1 MAIIPLLMGGGGFSP
16 IVATG
21 GTITFPIVNNTQ
33 YKRHTFS
40 TPGTDQFVITALG
53 SSQNPTV
60 DIIMWGAGGGGGG
73 GTGGGG
79 GGGAYLR
86 NSTFTISVETL
97 NIGVGGGGRY
107 GGGNSDGGTGGVS
120 ANISGNNYGYGG
132 IGGAAGTGGS
142 SASGG
147 GGGGSSLILR
157 SSTIVLAAG
166 AGAGAGGTERGNLG
180 SGGGGSSQNGQ
191 SNGYEGSGGGN
202 APNSNGGNGS
212 PPQGGDFSAGG
223 GGAGGYYG
231 GSAGG
236 QPYYDFSPTGGG
248 GGGTNFAP
256 ASTII
261 DGSTGDG
268 FTGGNAGNFS
278 DPLNGG
284 NYGRGSNRGGTGQNG
299 IVYIQY
305 PISNTI
311 TLPTAFST
319 LSGASVNLT
328 VPRGANAIHIQSAVG
343 GGGGSIC
350 GADYDKAGGESA
362 GAGAGS
368 GAFISDKVFSV
379 TSEETL
385 TLNAGVAGPAN
396 NDLGSKFSLAAS
408 PGGNTSIIGSVT
420 GNIFSLGGGGG
431 SSGLGGGVKGPLR
444 TNTAGTAGTATIN
457 ASAITSGTFNQSGAV
472 ISVTTLTGG
481 PLGVFNQSGNGDVGT
496 NPGNCGGDN
505 CQIGGGNGGASY
517 LGNIAGGV
525 GSPTGSSAQA
535 GAGSRGSGGGGGGAQ
550 VAGGSSFGG
559 NGGSGE
565 IVYRFLKLN

>member
-16 IVATG
+16 IIATG

-40 TPGTDQFVITALG
+40 TPGTNQFVVTSLG
-53 SSQNPTV
+53 SSAIPTV

-107 GGGNSDGGTGGVS
+107 GGGNGDGGTGGVS
-120 ANISGNNYGYGG
+120 ANISGNNYGWGG
-132 IGGAAGTGGS
+132 RGGSAATGGS

-147 GGGGSSLILR
+147 GGAGASLILR

-191 SNGYEGSGGGN
+191 SNGYEGSAGAQN
-202 APNSNGGNGS
+202 PSSNGGDGV
-212 PPQGGDFSAGG
+212 PPGQGGDWSAGG

-231 GSAGG
+231 GSAGTE
-236 QPYYDFSPTGGG
+236 PRYDFSPTGGG

-256 ASTII
+256 SSTII
-261 DGSTGDG
+261 NGNTGDG
-268 FTGGNAGNFS
+268 FTGGAAGNSS

-284 NYGRGSNRGGTGQNG
+284 NYGRGSDRGGSGQQG

-319 LSGASVNLT
+319 LSGATVNLL
-328 VPRGANAIHIQSAVG
+328 VPKGANAIHIQSAVG
-343 GGGGSIC
+343 GGGGGIT
-350 GADYDKAGGESA
+350 GADYDKAGGESS
-362 GAGAGS
+362 GSGGGS
-368 GAFISDKVFSV
+368 GAYISDKIFSV
-379 TSEETL
+379 TAEETL
-385 TLNAGVAGPAN
+385 TLVAGDYGAPGNSNKYSAV
-396 NDLGSKFSLAAS
+396 AS
-408 PGGNTSIIGSVT
+408 PGASTTLSGSITGS
-420 GNIFSLGGGGG
+420 IFSLTGGGGAY
-431 SSGLGGGVKGPLR
+431 SGGGGIRP
-444 TNTAGTAGTATIN
+444 TFGGTAGTATIN
-457 ASAITSGTFNQSGAV
+457 APAITSGTFNQSGSV
-472 ISVTTLTGG
+472 ISVTTCTGG
-481 PLGVFNQSGNGDVGT
+481 PVGTFNQSGSGAIGYVN
-496 NPGNCGGDN
+496 GNCGGDN
-505 CQIGGGNGGASY
+505 CQIAGSNGAPSY
-517 LGNIAGGV
+517 AGNILG
-525 GSPTGSSAQA
+525 
-535 GAGSRGSGGGGGGAQ
+535 GAGSPVGQNVNATAGTRGSGGGGGGAQ
-550 VAGGSSFGG
+550 YGNQGIGFCTLGAAGGA
-559 NGGSGE
+559 GE